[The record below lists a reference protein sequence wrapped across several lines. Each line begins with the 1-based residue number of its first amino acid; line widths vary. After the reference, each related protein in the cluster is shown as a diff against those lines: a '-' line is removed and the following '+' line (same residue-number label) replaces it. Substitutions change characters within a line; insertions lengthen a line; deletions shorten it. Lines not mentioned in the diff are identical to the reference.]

1 MSNPDGQSEPSMEE
15 ILASIR
21 RIISEDD
28 KEQKDTAGQDG
39 DKTPGAGENEF
50 AAAES
55 GEEDILDLTDKA
67 DEAESVD
74 PGGQENSDETAALTP
89 ETPDPDPF
97 EQSAADES
105 FAEPDETTPDPF
117 EALQEAGFSE
127 ELSEMEEGEMSAQA
141 DEPSAGESMQDDDE
155 AAMEHSQQPEDAM
168 MEEAHQDAR
177 KETEDDG
184 MDEGLVSN
192 ATAAATVAVLSE
204 ASRDV
209 RGQARAAEDLPIQN
223 DKTLEGLVRE
233 AVKPLL
239 KEWLDQNLAP
249 LVERVVREEVRRM
262 VRRAED
268 D

>member
-39 DKTPGAGENEF
+39 DKAPDAGESEF

-55 GEEDILDLTDKA
+55 GEEDILDLTNKA

-74 PGGQENSDETAALTP
+74 PGGQEDSEEAAAL
-89 ETPDPDPF
+89 TPDPDPF
-97 EQSAADES
+97 EQSAAAET

-117 EALQEAGFSE
+117 EALQEAGFAE
-127 ELSEMEEGEMSAQA
+127 ELAQMEGDMSAQT
-141 DEPSAGESMQDDDE
+141 DEPSAGEGMQDDDE
-155 AAMEHSQQPEDAM
+155 AAMENSQQAEDAM
-168 MEEAHQDAR
+168 TEEARQDAQT
-177 KETEDDG
+177 ETEDDG
-184 MDEGLVSN
+184 MDEGLVSS

-233 AVKPLL
+233 AMKPLL

>member
-28 KEQKDTAGQDG
+28 KEQKDTARQNGG
-39 DKTPGAGENEF
+39 KTPGSAESEF
-50 AAAES
+50 ASAES

-67 DEAESVD
+67 EQAGSADS
-74 PGGQENSDETAALTP
+74 GGQEDSEEAATLP
-89 ETPDPDPF
+89 PDSDPF

-105 FAEPDETTPDPF
+105 FAEPGETAPDPF
-117 EALQEAGFSE
+117 EALQETGFAE
-127 ELSEMEEGEMSAQA
+127 ELAKMEEDMPAQA
-141 DEPSAGESMQDDDE
+141 DEPSAGERMQDEDE
-155 AAMEHSQQPEDAM
+155 AAMESAQQAEDAM
-168 MEEAHQDAR
+168 TEEARQDAQS
-177 KETEDDG
+177 ETDDG
-184 MDEGLVSN
+184 SKDEGLVSS

-204 ASRDV
+204 ATRDV

-233 AVKPLL
+233 AMKPLL

>member
-39 DKTPGAGENEF
+39 GKTSNAGESEF

-74 PGGQENSDETAALTP
+74 PGVQENGEEAGASTP
-89 ETPDPDPF
+89 NPDPF
-97 EQSAADES
+97 EQSATAEA

-117 EALQEAGFSE
+117 EALQEAGFAE
-127 ELSEMEEGEMSAQA
+127 DLSEMEEGATSAQT
-141 DEPSAGESMQDDDE
+141 DEPSAGDSMQDEDE
-155 AAMEHSQQPEDAM
+155 AAMENSQQAEDAM
-168 MEEAHQDAR
+168 TEETHQDAR

-184 MDEGLVSN
+184 MDEGLVSS

-233 AVKPLL
+233 AMKPLL